1 VQRRGG
7 QRRGVPLL
15 TDHDHLQVV
24 AGDRQPRVAGRVEA
38 PFEVV
43 ALDRDR
49 AGDDAGRRAL
59 RRWADVDKYRTVALG
74 GQGRRGVEPVQP
86 GACLGENLVDGTGAG
101 RLHQSRPAW
110 STARVRSWP
119 CSTAYRV
126 IRVSTGAYTWMLT
139 DGTVP

>member
-1 VQRRGG
+1 RAEELKSRF
-7 QRRGVPLL
+7 
-15 TDHDHLQVV
+15 
-24 AGDRQPRVAGRVEA
+24 AGLDEA
-38 PFEVV
+38 SVEVV
-43 ALDRDR
+43 APNLDRV
-49 AGDDAGRRAL
+49 GNDAGRRAL
-59 RRWADVDKYRTVALG
+59 LLWADVDKYRTVALG
-74 GQGRRGVEPVQP
+74 GQGRRWVEPVQP